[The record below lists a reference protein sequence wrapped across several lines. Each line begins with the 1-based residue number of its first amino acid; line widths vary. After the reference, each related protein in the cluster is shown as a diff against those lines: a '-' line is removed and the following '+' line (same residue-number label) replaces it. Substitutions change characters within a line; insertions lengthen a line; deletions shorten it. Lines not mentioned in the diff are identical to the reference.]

1 MFAVTGVTG
10 NVGSAVAHNL
20 LKSGQSIRAIV
31 RDKSKGDPWANRGC
45 EVAIADIFDAKAL
58 TEAFR
63 GTEGVFILIPPV
75 FDPKPDFPEAHAVAS
90 ALKSAIAAARP
101 GKVVYLSTIGAD
113 AKETNLLTQH
123 TIIEDALRELPVP
136 VTFLRPAWFMENF
149 SWDVAPAQN
158 QGVISSFLQPLD
170 RPVPMVATADIGKLA
185 AELLQKTW
193 TGASVVELEGPARI
207 TPYDVAGAFSRLLGR
222 PVKAQIVPRETWES
236 LFLSQGMQNPIPR
249 IRMLDGFNEG
259 WIEFERGIASSNKGA
274 TSLETVLQ
282 SLINRAN
289 KH

>member
-193 TGASVVELEGPARI
+193 TSASVVELEGPARI

>member
-1 MFAVTGVTG
+1 MFAVTGITG

-259 WIEFERGIASSNKGA
+259 WVEFERGIASSNKGA